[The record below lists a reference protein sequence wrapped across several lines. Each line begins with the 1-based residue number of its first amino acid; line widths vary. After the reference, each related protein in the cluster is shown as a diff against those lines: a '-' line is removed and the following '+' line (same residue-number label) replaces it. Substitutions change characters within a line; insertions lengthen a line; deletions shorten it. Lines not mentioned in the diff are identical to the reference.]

1 MKIVLEIPDN
11 KVPFIMELIESIPF
25 IKVDKPARITKKMDT
40 TEYLLSSP
48 NNERRLLESRE
59 RFRRGEVEYHNLI
72 EE

>member
-1 MKIVLEIPDN
+1 MKIVLDIPDN

-25 IKVDKPARITKKMDT
+25 IKVDKPARINKKMDT

-48 NNERRLLESRE
+48 NNERRLLEARE
-59 RFRRGEVEYHNLI
+59 RSRRGEIEFHNLI